1 MLTQIIEVGQSSRAK
16 RIGYTTLVLFCLL
29 VIALFTGLRLALID
43 IAPTARWMTDFDAFY
58 LVGKMVW
65 KGAATQAHYPEAM
78 AAIQRSMAGEHHYL
92 TWNYLPQFDLV
103 VALLALLPVG
113 AAYGVFI
120 ISSLFAYVV
129 TLQRLAGTACVSV
142 LLLMYL
148 PMLGSVIVGQNGL
161 LCGALTGLAC
171 LGFLRGK
178 AWAGFPLGLMIIK
191 PHFAVAF
198 AVYTLVNRQW
208 AAMLV
213 ATATVLA
220 SFLLVTLVL
229 GFEIWPAFFAG
240 AKGTTEFMTR
250 GDFALFRMTS
260 IYATLRTFGLSAG
273 AALGAQIMVAV
284 AALASVS
291 FASLRFTRRQALG
304 ITAIASLLI
313 SPYAYDYDTAILGVG
328 LALLL
333 PDIMQQNRV
342 GERSLLYALT
352 LVGGGYGLARAARFT
367 MLNVTIDKAAGGVPL
382 SLAGPVLLAILA
394 LVLWIFTRKT
404 SPLADL
410 G

>member
-65 KGAATQAHYPEAM
+65 QGAATQAHYPEAM
-78 AAIQRSMAGEHHYL
+78 AAIQRGMTGEHNYL

-103 VALLALLPVG
+103 VAPLALLPVG
-113 AAYGVFI
+113 VAYGVFI
-120 ISSLFAYVV
+120 TSSLFAYVA

-198 AVYTLVNRQW
+198 ALYTLVNRQW

-240 AKGTTEFMTR
+240 TKGTTEFLQH
-250 GDFALFRMTS
+250 GDFPFFRMTS
-260 IYATLRTFGLSAG
+260 IYATLRTFGLSAD

-284 AALASVS
+284 AALAGVV

-333 PDIMQQNRV
+333 PDIMQQHRV
-342 GERSLLYALT
+342 GERTLLYALT
-352 LVGGGYGLARAARFT
+352 LVGGSYGLARAARFS

-382 SLAGPVLLAILA
+382 SLAGPALLAILA
-394 LVLWIFTRKT
+394 IVLWIFTRKT
-404 SPLADL
+404 SPLTIVR
-410 G
+410 